1 MFQNHFLF
9 YWHIIRIRLLFW
21 LIFMNLAIIILTFQI
36 AGNPHTSVINL
47 FFDGTSYAM
56 VETHHVVLP
65 ILWFVYFFAPLL
77 ISLNS
82 FKQLWQARTMHLR
95 GLQIPPRQFA
105 NVNLLLLGFITTI
118 YCASTMTSTFLA
130 SIATSRAGLSTTP
143 GTFSELLCL
152 TWLGVF
158 TLLLIQTIG
167 NRFNPPLALIVPA
180 TILIATAYTENRFNP
195 FSFLML
201 SRLPTTGTWNAI
213 LIWLGIAIAMTLGYV
228 IIDRNIKVSLRR
240 TS

>member
-1 MFQNHFLF
+1 MWRLFQNQFFF

-56 VETHHVVLP
+56 VETHHVILP
-65 ILWFVYFFAPLL
+65 VLWFVYFFAPLL

-105 NVNLLLLGFITTI
+105 NVNLLLLGFITTT
-118 YCASTMTSTFLA
+118 YCASTMTSMLLA
-130 SIATSRAGLSTTP
+130 SIATSRAAHSTTP
-143 GTFSELLCL
+143 VTFSELLCL

-158 TLLLIQTIG
+158 TLLLIQAIV
-167 NRFNPPLALIVPA
+167 NRLNPPLALVIPA
-180 TILIATAYTENRFNP
+180 AILIATAYSANRHNP
-195 FSFLML
+195 FGFLML
-201 SRLPTTGTWNAI
+201 SRLPATGTWNAI
-213 LIWLGIAIAMTLGYV
+213 LIWLGIAIVMTLSY
-228 IIDRNIKVSLRR
+228 IIVDRNIKLA
-240 TS
+240 